1 MAGHN
6 HHAGEAVFEHLFESC
21 EHLPEPSLL
30 ITRSLP
36 MLFEYLRATHAVA
49 PNGVQPFVQAS
60 WLQVRAPS
68 PGRNWLADTSIAQEE
83 SGGSAD

>member
-1 MAGHN
+1 M
-6 HHAGEAVFEHLFESC
+6 FEHLFESC

-60 WLQVRAPS
+60 WLQVRPR
-68 PGRNWLADTSIAQEE
+68 PLAVIGLLIPQSLKKSLVDLLTECLVRTP
-83 SGGSAD
+83 